1 MTWHQAIFLK
11 RSGIKPCFPDGP
23 SQSLTQYWVTV
34 QSFLSKGDF
43 SSETLA
49 RVQVDIDLPQ
59 IAVIGAQSAGKSLLI
74 ESISGITLPR
84 ASGTCTRFVM
94 YLTPL
99 IIILTLEFLP
109 SCPTECRLSRNNAPW
124 KCVVSLCF
132 ITDRSGQN
140 LGQATTQP
148 FGESIYDK
156 TQVEDRIRRAQLAI
170 LNPTKPAKYFLE
182 GDNDKRHEAE
192 LSFSKNFVSLEI
204 SGPDV
209 ADLSFCDLPGAF
221 FRLLIFYNK

>member
-1 MTWHQAIFLK
+1 
-11 RSGIKPCFPDGP
+11 
-23 SQSLTQYWVTV
+23 
-34 QSFLSKGDF
+34 
-43 SSETLA
+43 
-49 RVQVDIDLPQ
+49 
-59 IAVIGAQSAGKSLLI
+59 
-74 ESISGITLPR
+74 
-84 ASGTCTRFVM
+84 
-94 YLTPL
+94 
-99 IIILTLEFLP
+99 
-109 SCPTECRLSRNNAPW
+109 
-124 KCVVSLCF
+124 VSLCF

-182 GDNDKRHEAE
+182 SDDDERHEAE

-221 FRLLIFYNK
+221 FRILIFYNE